1 MDASKCDDALPVARQ
16 GVSMQSNG
24 RALHRNGT
32 TQPRRAKCRRQKVT
46 CWPTTPLTREQ
57 MAAALRTVDRQDE
70 AVLAI
75 FRHHV
80 ERELAA
86 SQAWEIARQHGQSTL
101 LTSVRRSINT
111 LTNCRVLERGERIH
125 DGPNGRPERTW
136 RLPRAKAAT

>member
-24 RALHRNGT
+24 RALHRNDA
-32 TQPRRAKCRRQKVT
+32 TQPKRAQRRRQKVT
-46 CWPTTPLTREQ
+46 YWQTTPLTRDQ

-70 AVLAI
+70 AVMAI
-75 FRHHV
+75 FRHHA

-111 LTNCRVLERGERIH
+111 LTNCGVLERGGRIH

-136 RLPRAKAAT
+136 RLAREKVAT